1 MDSDMPLPDP
11 AANMFA
17 TGPARSDRSREFEVF
32 WRSLPKDGLVP
43 HRRDVKP
50 ARAAVLLRDIVM
62 LEARLGE
69 VPSLRIRLMGSAVQD
84 RIQKNITG
92 QDYLDF
98 RASEY
103 RAGTIEATRRM
114 LRQPCGLWQVMAMH
128 YERGF
133 AQNFELTAFPLLSD
147 DADMPLILGLM
158 NPVGGLVR
166 ARSLS
171 GKPIMADTASIFE
184 YIDIGA
190 ENPIG
195 AL

>member
-1 MDSDMPLPDP
+1 MDSDMPQSDL
-11 AANMFA
+11 AGSGLAVG
-17 TGPARSDRSREFEVF
+17 TARSDRSHEFEQF
-32 WRSLPKDGLVP
+32 WRSLPKDGLIP
-43 HRRDVKP
+43 HRRDMKP
-50 ARAAVLLRDIVM
+50 ARAGALLRDIVL

-69 VPSLRIRLMGSAVQD
+69 NPSLRVRLVGSAVQE

-92 QDYLDF
+92 QDYLEF

-103 RAGTIEATRRM
+103 RAGTIDATRRM
-114 LRQPCGLWQVMAMH
+114 FRLPCGLWQVMAMH

-147 DADMPLILGLM
+147 DADVPFILGLM
-158 NPVGGLVR
+158 NPTGGLVK
-166 ARSLS
+166 ARTLN
-171 GKPIMADTASIFE
+171 GTPIMADTATVFE

-190 ENPIG
+190 ETTVG

>member
-1 MDSDMPLPDP
+1 
-11 AANMFA
+11 MFA

>member
-133 AQNFELTAFPLLSD
+133 AQYFELTAFPLLGD
-147 DADMPLILGLM
+147 DPDVPIIFGLM
-158 NPVGGLVR
+158 NPTGGLVR
-166 ARSLS
+166 AVSVR
-171 GKPIMADTASIFE
+171 GKPILTDTATTYD

-190 ENPIG
+190 SKPVRTD
-195 AL
+195 

>member
-1 MDSDMPLPDP
+1 MDSDIPQTGS
-11 AANMFA
+11 AADA
-17 TGPARSDRSREFEVF
+17 AALGAPRSVRSREFETF
-32 WRSLPKDGLVP
+32 WRSLPKDGLLP
-43 HRRDVKP
+43 HRRDMKP
-50 ARAAVLLRDIVM
+50 ARAGTLLRDIVM

-69 VPSLRIRLMGSAVQD
+69 NPSLRIRLVGSSVQE

-98 RASEY
+98 RAVEY
-103 RAGTIEATRRM
+103 RAGTIAATRRM
-114 LRQPCGLWQVMAMH
+114 LSQPCGLWQVMAMH

-147 DADMPLILGLM
+147 DAGVPFILCLM
-158 NPVGGLVR
+158 NPVGGLVS
-166 ARSLS
+166 ARSLD
-171 GKPIMADTASIFE
+171 GKPIMADAATAFE

-190 ENPIG
+190 DESVG

>member
-1 MDSDMPLPDP
+1 MDSDMPRTGS
-11 AANMFA
+11 AANA
-17 TGPARSDRSREFEVF
+17 APASAARSDKSRDFESF

-43 HRRDVKP
+43 HRRDLKP
-50 ARAAVLLRDIVM
+50 ARAGALLRDIVM

-69 VPSLRIRLMGSAVQD
+69 DPSLRVRLVGSAVQE

-98 RASEY
+98 RAPEF

-114 LRQPCGLWQVMAMH
+114 VCRPCGLWQVMAMH

-133 AQNFELTAFPLLSD
+133 AQNFELTAFPLRSD
-147 DADMPLILGLM
+147 DEDVPLILGLM
-158 NPVGGLVR
+158 TPLGGLVS
-166 ARSLS
+166 ARSLN
-171 GKPIMADTASIFE
+171 GRPIMADTATLFE
-184 YIDIGA
+184 YIAIGA
-190 ENPIG
+190 DESVG